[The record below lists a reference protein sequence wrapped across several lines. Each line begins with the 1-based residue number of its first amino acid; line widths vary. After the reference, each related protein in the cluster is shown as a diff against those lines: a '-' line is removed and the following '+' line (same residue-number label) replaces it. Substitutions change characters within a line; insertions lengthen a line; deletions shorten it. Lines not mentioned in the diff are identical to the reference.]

1 MVDVFVPPRW
11 NRPELLDLGAGSPED
26 VRQSLRDLRRLNRLL
41 GGTRALTQHLYPR
54 ILAQESSVSILDIGT
69 GDGALSET
77 IIKWADANGQSVQC
91 IGLELMARNLA
102 MADDTVRQHP
112 CISLLQ
118 ADAFALPLRENSVD
132 YVVCSLILHHFSPEQ
147 IMALLKTAYHVARR
161 GIIMS
166 DLTRGWLPY
175 IGYKL
180 ITPVFGLHPITRHDG
195 AVSIRRGYTVSEMR
209 AMSDHVGLTHAQVH
223 WHPMFRMTLVADKE
237 VTHDAN

>member
-1 MVDVFVPPRW
+1 
-11 NRPELLDLGAGSPED
+11 
-26 VRQSLRDLRRLNRLL
+26 
-41 GGTRALTQHLYPR
+41 
-54 ILAQESSVSILDIGT
+54 
-69 GDGALSET
+69 
-77 IIKWADANGQSVQC
+77 
-91 IGLELMARNLA
+91 MARNLA
-102 MADDTVRQHP
+102 MAEDTVRENP
-112 CISLLQ
+112 TISLLQ

-147 IMALLKTAYHVARR
+147 IMALLKIAYQVARR

-180 ITPVFGLHPITRHDG
+180 ITPIFGLHPITRHDG

-209 AMSDHVGLTHAQVH
+209 AMSVHAGLTDAHIH

-237 VTHDAN
+237 ATNDAS